1 MASVGIS
8 IEQATNWLREGYPVA
23 IPTET
28 VYGLAANAC
37 REDALIRIF
46 EAKRRPLF
54 DPLIVHLPTVNSILP
69 YAQDIPRLAFEL
81 WERYSPGPLTLVLPK
96 SDLLPDLLSSGL
108 PTAAFRIPAH
118 PVALQVLNA
127 IDFPLAAPSANL
139 FGRVSPTTAAHVLD
153 QLGDSIPYILDGG
166 ACSVGLESTI
176 IDLSGPEPILRR
188 EGGIPSQS
196 IEDELK
202 ITLQR
207 PVHAYRIHD
216 GFVPSAGTLDNHYA
230 PKVPLICYHN
240 NEELK
245 NIVSRLPA
253 IHPPDPT
260 ARTADMPP
268 MREPTLGML
277 RFQSDIPDHFRDLCE
292 RNKFG
297 TIRIIEI
304 LSPRGDLK
312 EAARNLFAAMRSLE
326 EGCDLILAE
335 QAPEHGLGLAINDRL
350 RRASVKGTTR

>member
-1 MASVGIS
+1 MASVGNS
-8 IEQATNWLREGYPVA
+8 IEQATKWLREGYPVGM
-23 IPTET
+23 PTET

-37 REDALIRIF
+37 SEAALIRIF
-46 EAKRRPLF
+46 EAKKRPLF
-54 DPLIVHLPTVNSILP
+54 DPLIVHLPTVNSILA
-69 YAQDIPRLAFEL
+69 YAKEIPQLAFDL

-96 SDLLPDLLSSGL
+96 SALLPDLLSAGL
-108 PTAAFRIPAH
+108 PTAGFRIPAH

-139 FGRVSPTTAAHVLD
+139 FGRVSPTTADHVLN
-153 QLGDSIPYILDGG
+153 QLGDYIPYILDGG
-166 ACSVGLESTI
+166 PCSVGLESTI

-202 ITLQR
+202 ITLKR
-207 PVHAYRIHD
+207 PVYAYRIHD

-240 NEELK
+240 NEELT
-245 NIVSRLPA
+245 NLSSRLSSMYS
-253 IHPPDPT
+253 DPN
-260 ARTADMPP
+260 ALKAGRPQ
-268 MREPTLGML
+268 RWEPTLGML
-277 RFQSDIPDHFRDLCE
+277 RFQTDIPDHFRKLCE
-292 RNKFG
+292 ENKLG
-297 TIRIIEI
+297 SCRIIKI
-304 LSPRGDLK
+304 LSPSGDLK

-326 EGCDLILAE
+326 EVCDLILAE

-350 RRASVKGTTR
+350 RRASVKLEQP